1 MICFLLPSLIGITR
15 ALQLSPYVY
24 TTAQLNQIYNTMH
37 LFTQQK
43 TLTIIRS
50 SITDCLQNGAGTP
63 GRRILD
69 KYWQQSDP
77 LTPNRMIYDTMVL
90 FRNIMARH
98 LCNNAPPPLDT
109 LTEGTTPHLTH
120 GIMQAWSTLIRT
132 PVTRQ
137 NDGNSE
143 TEEHLRAMYVTSMDY
158 YQDLQKK
165 GSTAKTWYR
174 MEIMGTCLVR

>member
-24 TTAQLNQIYNTMH
+24 TTTHLNQIYNNMH
-37 LFTQQK
+37 LFTRQD

-50 SITDCLQNGAGTP
+50 SITDCVQHGAGTP
-63 GRRILD
+63 SRRILD
-69 KYWQQSDP
+69 KYWQQNDP

-90 FRNIMARH
+90 LRNILARH
-98 LCNNAPPPLDT
+98 LCNTAPPQLES
-109 LTEGTTPHLTH
+109 LVEGTTPHLTR

-132 PVTRQ
+132 PVARQ
-137 NDGNSE
+137 DDDE
-143 TEEHLRAMYVTSMDY
+143 TGKHLRAMYVTSMDY

-174 MEIMGTCLVR
+174 MEIMGTCLVSG